1 MIFFYYD
8 LKIHSQNGQKSF
20 GEYFLEHLRRTRIMR
35 RSRHHTLKYRGLGS
49 IKDAMPIRERPA
61 EAEDCAVPSHW
72 EGDLLYGEANSQIA
86 TLVVCQTRYVI
97 LGKVARKDS

>member
-1 MIFFYYD
+1 M
-8 LKIHSQNGQKSF
+8 G
-20 GEYFLEHLRRTRIMR
+20 HLRRTRIMR

-97 LGKVARKDS
+97 LGKVARKDSETVVNALIKDAWKLPQELHKSLT